1 MIKGGLIRSLREENE
16 FSQEQMAEI
25 LDMSRPTYTAIEKGK
40 KDLTLSQAEKLAR
53 AFGMSLDQL
62 LSGSKT
68 KEVKVVFEKK
78 KSKAKTKGESLRVS
92 VPTENAEKFRE
103 VLLYILEKVGNKPNV
118 GMTVLYKLLY
128 FIDFDYFEKFEEQ
141 LMGATYMRNHY
152 GPTPV
157 EFKKIVSDLVDKEE
171 LVEVK
176 SKYFQKE
183 QKKFIPRRSANLSV
197 LNAQELKHIDQEL
210 ARLSGLN
217 ANELT
222 EFSHKDVPWLSA
234 EEGQPLDYESV
245 FYRSDDTSVR
255 EYDKNDQL

>member
-1 MIKGGLIRSLREENE
+1 MIKGGLIRSLREKNE
-16 FSQEQMAEI
+16 ISQEQMAEI
-25 LDMSRPTYTAIEKGK
+25 LKVSRPTYAAIEKGD
-40 KDLTLSQAEKLAR
+40 KDLTLSQAEKLASV
-53 AFGMSLDQL
+53 FGMSLDQFIA
-62 LSGSKT
+62 GGKG
-68 KEVKVVFEKK
+68 KEVEVVLE
-78 KSKAKTKGESLRVS
+78 SKDGNQDKEESLRIS
-92 VPTENAEKFRE
+92 VPAKNVKKFRE

-141 LMGATYMRNHY
+141 LMGATYIRNHF

-157 EFKKIVSDLVDKEE
+157 EFKKIVDGLIENEE

-183 QKKFIPRRSANLSV
+183 QKKYIPRRSANLSV

-210 ARLSGLN
+210 ARLSDLN
-217 ANELT
+217 AHELT

-245 FYRSDDTSVR
+245 FYRSKETSVR
-255 EYDKNDQL
+255 EYAEDDQL